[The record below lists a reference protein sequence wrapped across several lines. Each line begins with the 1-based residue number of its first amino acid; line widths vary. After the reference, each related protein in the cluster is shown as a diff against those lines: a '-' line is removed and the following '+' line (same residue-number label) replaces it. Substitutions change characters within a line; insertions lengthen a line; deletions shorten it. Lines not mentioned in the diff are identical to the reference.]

1 MAQAVTLFDP
11 LSCTS
16 SSVALPDQGTKV
28 PHPST
33 PPPSPGSATAAA
45 RSPATARCHPSQV
58 RLQKVQAA
66 EGGLILSRSDG
77 NIFRVDLPDMQK
89 TDLSLVVVRGR
100 HGARQAPG
108 SLERSSSGGA
118 SPTGLLERMS
128 LGAPKLTLRVPPDRG
143 ASHSSNFHLHFAYS
157 TSTGH
162 LAFANARGEVR
173 AD

>member
-33 PPPSPGSATAAA
+33 PPGSATAAA

-66 EGGLILSRSDG
+66 EGGLIFSRSDG
-77 NIFRVDLPDMQK
+77 IIFRVDLPELQK

-118 SPTGLLERMS
+118 SPTGLLARMS
-128 LGAPKLTLRVPPDRG
+128 LGAPQLTMRVPPDRG
-143 ASHSSNFHLHFAYS
+143 ASHSTNFHLHFAYS

-162 LAFANARGEVR
+162 LALANARGEVR